1 MTVTNGYCTA
11 DELSR
16 RLASD
21 GVAVSATLDDEIS
34 EAVTSASRA
43 IDAYCNRRFF
53 ADTSA
58 TARVYDVSA
67 VHYDL
72 EGRQV
77 LEIHDCQASSITGV
91 AEDAGDTGTY
101 GTTWAANT
109 DYYTY
114 PLNGLNERGET
125 WPITRLVVTGTKTI
139 RTTGYRPVMQVTAKW
154 GWAAVPAQVKQACLT
169 VAADLVKQ
177 REAPFGVAGYGEF
190 GAIRVQND
198 VIRRVMSLLGPYR
211 RDDLLPMVG
220 V

>member
-21 GVAVSATLDDEIS
+21 GVSVSTVFDDELA

-43 IDAYCNRRFF
+43 IDAYCNRRFY
-53 ADTSA
+53 ADSVA
-58 TARVYDVSA
+58 TARVFDRIRVRT
-67 VHYDL
+67 DRQ
-72 EGRQV
+72 GRQYV
-77 LEIHDCQASSITGV
+77 DIDDCQAASITAV

-101 GTTWAANT
+101 GTTWAAST

-125 WPITRLVVTGTKTI
+125 WPITRLVGTGTKTA
-139 RTTGYRPVMQVTAKW
+139 RTTGYRPVFQVTAKW
-154 GWAAVPAQVKQACLT
+154 GWAAVPANIKHACLI
-169 VAADLVKQ
+169 VSADLVKQ
-177 REAPFGVAGYGEF
+177 REAPLGIAGYGEF
-190 GAIRVQND
+190 GVVRVQND
-198 VIRRVMSLLGPYR
+198 VLRRVVSLLAPYR
-211 RDDLLPMVG
+211 RDNLAPIVG